1 MLRTARALLP
11 LAVFFLLT
19 GCGTVPQPQPQP
31 QPQPLAK
38 ADSPT
43 TAEVAP
49 SPNLYVG
56 RILAL
61 DLERQF
67 AFVALSP
74 SSPPAALQ
82 ADLELIARSEDLRLT
97 AHLRTTRQVRGRTLG
112 TQIISGQPAVGDEV
126 VLPTLR

>member
-19 GCGTVPQPQPQP
+19 GCGTAPKPKTLTPP
-31 QPQPLAK
+31 
-38 ADSPT
+38 

-49 SPNLYVG
+49 SPNLYAG
-56 RILAL
+56 RILAV
-61 DLERQF
+61 DLERHF

-74 SSPPAALQ
+74 SSPPAVLQ
-82 ADLELIARSEDLRLT
+82 PDLELITRSDELRVS

-112 TQIISGQPAVGDEV
+112 AQIISGQPAVGDEV